1 MDSNWKY
8 TVQARNAYASSRTHD
23 KEEKRRGID
32 WEGKRRGIEREEA
45 GLGRSRERPPFP
57 SRPSF
62 TSGRRLLQPPAR
74 SRVWGWAHGC
84 GLPGVGP
91 HGVGGG
97 REEEEYGGKWGKGE
111 REGRSW
117 PVPLPP
123 VLHVTEL
130 LVGLSRASERDFFYS
145 KRASVSVRFRG

>member
-84 GLPGVGP
+84 GF
-91 HGVGGG
+91 
-97 REEEEYGGKWGKGE
+97 
-111 REGRSW
+111 
-117 PVPLPP
+117 
-123 VLHVTEL
+123 
-130 LVGLSRASERDFFYS
+130 SRASERDFVYS
-145 KRASVSVRFRG
+145 KGYAGFSFHEIPRVRARNLETAGSYVREGCSEFFFVSRPQFCTHSNGGI